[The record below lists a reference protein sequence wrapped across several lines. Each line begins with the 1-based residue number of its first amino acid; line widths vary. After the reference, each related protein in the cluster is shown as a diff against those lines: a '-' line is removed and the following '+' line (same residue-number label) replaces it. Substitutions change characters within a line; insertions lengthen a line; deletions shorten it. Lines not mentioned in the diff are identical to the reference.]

1 VEVFIYIVIP
11 QRYLDFIPSLKDDSK
26 NAKSGKDK
34 IGFWSMVAIPDVWP
48 IRSVFN
54 MSKER

>member
-1 VEVFIYIVIP
+1 MIP